1 MAEKSLTVDFSAI
14 QIDGIG
20 HINRNSVMENN
31 MELAQLKK
39 KYKAAQ
45 TAYYDGEPIMSDS
58 QFDKLEDRIRA
69 LDPKWSGLSK
79 TGTNKI
85 SKKQKVKLPYF
96 MPSLSKVYPE
106 AVDKWV
112 EKNVGGR
119 AIVMAKLDGS
129 SVQANYENGR
139 LKSLITRGDGEV
151 GQDITFLAPHSMLPQ
166 QIKYKKPISFR
177 MEAVMKVSIFNS
189 NFSEEAENPR
199 NLVAGILNR
208 KLTKES
214 TTQLKFVDFIVLGVF
229 GRDISLG
236 FRKARKLGFDVV
248 PYKLTSKLKAN
259 QLSAELKRMRE
270 ETPYEMDGLVLVG
283 EYEVFEY
290 KNNSRPKWAVAF
302 KENLSE
308 DEAPEAKVKDVI
320 WQLSHSGRWTPKVE
334 ITPLR
339 LDGVTVKYAT
349 VHNAQWM
356 VDRGIGPGSII
367 KIVRSGG
374 VIPKIVGV
382 VKKAKTL
389 KMPPG
394 EYRQKGVHFR
404 AIKRNADSDTK
415 NITRFLSTCGVERV
429 KISTVTTMYEN
440 GVNSIEAIAKFAS
453 LNKVKQATKL
463 QNMGFGAK
471 QTQIIIEELS
481 KLKNVHLQKVIVGS
495 GVFEQGVGERRL
507 SEISK
512 HYPLSKLLSWSK
524 SQLMNNIA
532 SIKGFGDKTA
542 QEIWS
547 GIVKYRELHEK
558 IVDLLQIEVPTKV
571 VKESKPKKGKYSGF
585 VGSWTGYR
593 SKEQES
599 EWIANGGTV
608 SSLSKKTTH
617 LFYNPE
623 GKFMAKVEKAKADGI
638 NVVVWDQLK

>member
-1 MAEKSLTVDFSAI
+1 MKN
-14 QIDGIG
+14 GIG

-45 TAYYDGEPIMSDS
+45 TAYYAGEPIMSDS

-151 GQDITFLAPHSMLPQ
+151 GQDITFLAPHSMLPR

-229 GRDISLG
+229 GKDISLG
-236 FRKARKLGFDVV
+236 FRKARELGFDVV

-259 QLSAELKRMRE
+259 QLSAELKSMRE

-290 KNNSRPKWAVAF
+290 KNNDRPKWAVAF

-308 DEAPEAKVKDVI
+308 EDAPDAHVKDII
-320 WQLSHSGRWTPKVE
+320 WQLSHSGRWTPKVQ
-334 ITPLR
+334 IDPIR
-339 LDGVTVKYAT
+339 MDGVTVKFAT

-356 VDRGIGPGSII
+356 IDRGIGPGSII
-367 KIVRSGG
+367 KLVRSGG

-382 VKKAKTL
+382 VKKAKKL

-394 EYRQKGVHFR
+394 EYVKKGVHFR
-404 AIKRNADSDTK
+404 AVERNADSDTK

-429 KISTVTTMYEN
+429 KLSTVKTMYEA
-440 GVNSIEAIAKFAS
+440 GMESIEDFAQFVSFMKPSQAKR
-453 LNKVKQATKL
+453 L
-463 QNMGFGAK
+463 QKMGFGAK

-481 KLKNVHLQKVIVGS
+481 KLIGIPLQKAIVGS
-495 GVFEQGVGERRL
+495 GVFEQGIGERRL
-507 SEISK
+507 AVISRN
-512 HYPLSKLLSWSK
+512 YPLSKLLTWSQQ
-524 SQLMNNIA
+524 QLLTKVAAIH
-532 SIKGFGDKTA
+532 GFGDKTA
-542 QEIWS
+542 AEIWS
-547 GIVKYRELHEK
+547 GIVKYRKLHAKIAELINIK
-558 IVDLLQIEVPTKV
+558 VPTKV
-571 VKESKPKKGKYSGF
+571 STVSEPVKGKFNGF
-585 VGSWTGYR
+585 IAVWTGYR
-593 SKEQES
+593 DKEQEQY
-599 EWIANGGTV
+599 WGMNGGIV
-608 SSLSKKTTH
+608 GPGLNKQTTH
-617 LFYNPE
+617 LFYNPS
-623 GKFMAKVEKAKADGI
+623 GKFMAKVEKARASGI
-638 NVVVWDQLK
+638 KVLTWDQLK